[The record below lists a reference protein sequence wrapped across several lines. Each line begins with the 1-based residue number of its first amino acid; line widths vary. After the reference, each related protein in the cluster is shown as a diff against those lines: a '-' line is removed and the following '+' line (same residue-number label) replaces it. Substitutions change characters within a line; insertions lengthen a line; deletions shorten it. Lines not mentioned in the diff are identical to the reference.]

1 MQQES
6 ELSMKQEK
14 MEEILVLTRR
24 IGNLINEIMDLT
36 NQLGEAIDR
45 RDEVSLRMIIAM
57 RSEPIERFS
66 IADRALREHLDVLDE
81 EDALRIRAILNGEEE
96 RAIDPMEKVLAA
108 QAAMNIRA
116 HARLMEL
123 DKILSRK
130 LAQEKS
136 IYQ

>member
-1 MQQES
+1 
-6 ELSMKQEK
+6 

-24 IGNLINEIMDLT
+24 IGNLINEIMDIT
-36 NQLGEAIDR
+36 KQMGEAIDR
-45 RDEVSLRMIIAM
+45 RDEVSLSLVIAM

-66 IADRALREHLDVLDE
+66 IADRALREHLDALDE
-81 EDALRIRAILNGEEE
+81 EDSLRIRAILNGEEE
-96 RAIDPMEKVLAA
+96 RAVDPMEKALAA

-116 HARLMEL
+116 HAKLMEL
-123 DKILSRK
+123 DKILNRK

>member
-1 MQQES
+1 
-6 ELSMKQEK
+6 

-24 IGNLINEIMDLT
+24 IGNLINEIMDIT
-36 NQLGEAIDR
+36 TQIGEAIDR
-45 RDEVSLRMIIAM
+45 RDEVSLRLVIAM

-66 IADRALREHLDVLDE
+66 IADRALREHLDGLDE
-81 EDALRIRAILNGEEE
+81 EDSLRIRAILNGEEE
-96 RAIDPMEKVLAA
+96 RAINPMEKILAA

-116 HARLMEL
+116 HAKLVEL
-123 DKILSRK
+123 DKIISRK